1 MNAQLTTFFKE
12 KQLPRDY
19 DIYEIRQ
26 FSFVEPHLGSGN
38 KVLKTQI
45 SWKPTWDFRKVK
57 GNYTL
62 FMTKEPS
69 KAILNRSRFK
79 ISNLNLLSCKNVL
92 VFKRQKN
99 ISNFPTTKGKKVYFS
114 KITSFGVRQN
124 KNLQDTV
131 KPFFTSKGFEHNENN
146 TINIIY
152 ICIITYIS
160 IFQNLWKIYIWSNSV
175 FRRSLFHQ
183 NLYLLTEV
191 AATPTMF
198 CFN

>member
-1 MNAQLTTFFKE
+1 MNVQLTTFFKE

-79 ISNLNLLSCKNVL
+79 NSNLNLLSCKNVL

-99 ISNFPTTKGKKVYFS
+99 ISNFPTKKGKKVYFS

-160 IFQNLWKIYIWSNSV
+160 LFQNLWKIYIWTNSV

-191 AATPTMF
+191 AVTPTMF

>member
-69 KAILNRSRFK
+69 KAILNRSSFK
-79 ISNLNLLSCKNVL
+79 NCNLNLLSCKNVL